1 MFKYEEEAN
10 KRIAEKDWAHAYAV
24 WKEFDIDEAN
34 IKRLVKSEFLSGQ
47 SPLLRNS
54 FDRNYRVTER
64 GIERYQRDP
73 RQPWESVPPIN
84 MSCAVSSCNRTGL
97 YFVGMIG
104 VTPDEKKYF
113 LVKVGEADG
122 RSVASRIGDY
132 ATYNPMI
139 YHNDCFLMSNEYDS
153 CNSDGETN
161 CQWYIAER
169 AYGRGQNS
177 HEWFYVDEE
186 TYYELCN
193 TFSDKEMFKAIA
205 EGRD

>member
-10 KRIAEKDWAHAYAV
+10 KRIAEKDWAASYNM

-73 RQPWESVPPIN
+73 RHPWETVPPID
-84 MSCAVSSCNRTGL
+84 MSCAVSSCNRPGL
-97 YFVGMIG
+97 YFVGMIS

-122 RSVASRIGDY
+122 RTVASRVGDY

-139 YHNDCFLMSNEYDS
+139 YHNDCFLASNEYDARGA
-153 CNSDGETN
+153 DGETN

-186 TYYELCN
+186 TYYELCD
-193 TFSDKEMFKAIA
+193 TFADKEMFKAIA